1 MQIVNTEV
9 KEYLELNFKN
19 VRQTEKGFRIN
30 VEQLDKTDLVLL
42 VGFFIIYCCG
52 FFIGRDSNET
62 EIENLEK
69 TIKTETITQ
78 QQLEYIIFNEI
89 QE

>member
-1 MQIVNTEV
+1 M
-9 KEYLELNFKN
+9 
-19 VRQTEKGFRIN
+19 
-30 VEQLDKTDLVLL
+30 KTLVLL

-62 EIENLEK
+62 EIENRAK

>member
-30 VEQLDKTDLVLL
+30 VEQLDKTDL
-42 VGFFIIYCCG
+42 
-52 FFIGRDSNET
+52 
-62 EIENLEK
+62 ENQIFELKEL
-69 TIKTETITQ
+69 IKQ
-78 QQLEYIIFNEI
+78 KQL
-89 QE
+89 